1 MENIK
6 KYTLIASLVV
16 LLNTIDFHF
25 NFVYL
30 LSLFTIVLFFALS
43 IKVLHRLL
51 GSDAGPNKVQEI
63 KTDSLGSLPVLQRDE
78 GMVLYGPPLTVVSD
92 RKIQYEI
99 VLNRPCSDNLS
110 TAYRYT

>member
-6 KYTLIASLVV
+6 KCTLIALLAV
-16 LLNTIDFHF
+16 LLNTIDFQF

-30 LSLFTIVLFFALS
+30 LSLFNIALLFALS

-51 GSDAGPNKVQEI
+51 GSDGGPNRVQEI

-78 GMVLYGPPLTVVSD
+78 GMVLYGPPLTVAPD